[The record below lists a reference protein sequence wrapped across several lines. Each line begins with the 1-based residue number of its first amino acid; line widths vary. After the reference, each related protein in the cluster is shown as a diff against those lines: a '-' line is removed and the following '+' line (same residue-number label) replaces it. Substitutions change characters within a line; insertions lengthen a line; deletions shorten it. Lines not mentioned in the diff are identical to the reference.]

1 MTELLKM
8 HPKALAAHF
17 KKAAA
22 HHEKMS
28 DHHEKCM
35 KAHEAHAEHH
45 EAMDNDHDADD
56 ANKVE
61 KAHKSHHKAS
71 AQFHKTMAKHHE
83 HLHKSH
89 SSHAEHLHKMCA
101 ACEAGADTKKIAQ
114 LLEIEEGEL
123 GMEKTEVTLQ
133 TPPAVAS
140 TTPTGTPA
148 AVQSTVPGAGID
160 VNETINKA
168 LDNKLTEAVDSAFS
182 RVLNSEDFNR
192 KVDQAIAGK
201 LLEKLGQTTVP
212 GEIKTFAVPRPGE
225 GGFGKVNT
233 QIKPDF
239 TGVDPELAHFAAID

>member
-1 MTELLKM
+1 MSDLFKM

-22 HHEKMS
+22 HHEKMA

-35 KAHEAHAEHH
+35 KAHEAHADHH
-45 EAMDNDHDADD
+45 EDMQDKTED
-56 ANKVE
+56 V
-61 KAHKSHHKAS
+61 HKGHHKAS
-71 AQFHKTMAKHHE
+71 AQFHKSMASHHE
-83 HLHKSH
+83 KLHKSH
-89 SSHAEHLHKMCA
+89 AAHAEHLHKVCA
-101 ACEAGADTKKIAQ
+101 ACQAGEDTKKVAE

-123 GMEKTEVTLQ
+123 SMEKATEVTTQ
-133 TPPAVAS
+133 NQP
-140 TTPTGTPA
+140 TPA
-148 AVQSTVPGAGID
+148 AQPTAAPQPVSTAPGAGID

-225 GGFGKVNT
+225 GNLGKVNG
-233 QIKPDF
+233 QVKPDF
-239 TGVDPELAHFAAID
+239 TGVDPELAHFAAIE